1 MEKLGTDALIL
12 WSRVH
17 KLIQVPFGE
26 EAKSGEENTVPSKF
40 SERWVRICKKDL
52 SEWTYSQGHAT

>member
-1 MEKLGTDALIL
+1 MSSGYGIRWKKLGTDTLIL

-40 SERWVRICKKDL
+40 SERWVRICKQ
-52 SEWTYSQGHAT
+52 ERPE